1 MNRPRPRVFL
11 AIGLAAAAMVLQWI
25 LEPFTQARAPFLFF
39 LPAIVLAGAYGGPM
53 PAILVAVVGAISG
66 ALVIRGGGPLLIR
79 TDPNAWALL
88 SFAVIASALVFLGH
102 RLYSAAS
109 QRQRAADALAAARSE
124 LQQQVADL
132 GELHDLTSRLE
143 TTVDLPGQLEAIVQ
157 SLARMLDAT
166 QGAVSLSTPSGERLL
181 LEASVGLTE
190 SARARLANVPF
201 GAELVGLPCHGGV
214 RVHVSDVEADERAL
228 PFREFARSEGFRA
241 VQVTPLHGLG
251 GEYLGSLAILLED
264 SRDPGEREARL
275 ADICAHKATVVVER
289 AQAERAAREHDQR
302 FRSVLDGSAAGF
314 VIFRPMLD
322 TSGQVQDF
330 IWFYIN
336 PAAAAVWRRSPEQL
350 IGRTVRTTLPGAW
363 EQSAPFAVFISV
375 LRDGQPLEF
384 EHESRLTPG
393 REWYHLIASPLDGDV
408 AVWFT
413 SVTARRRNEE
423 ALVEADRR
431 KDEFLATLA
440 HELRNPLAPIRQ
452 ATQVAMAPQASDAQ
466 KRWSY
471 AVVERQVQHMSLL
484 LDDLLDISRITRG
497 QLRLRRE
504 RCELH
509 EVFNAAVE
517 AARPLIDRKQHA
529 LEVSLPAS
537 PVTLDADPLRLAQIL
552 SNLLTNAAKYT
563 SAGGRIRAAAH
574 AGQDALVLEV
584 ADNGI
589 GLAPDELTDVFTM
602 FSQVTTAHE
611 RSEGGLGIGLALTR
625 GLVQLHGGSI
635 EAASAG
641 PGNGSTFT
649 VRMPILTA
657 GEPGQGVPV
666 REVLPERGAARL
678 RLVVADDN
686 RDAAE
691 SLAMLMRLQGHDVQL
706 AHDGRAAVD
715 AIDAFRPDA
724 ALLDI
729 GMPRLTGHEVARL
742 VRANPVHAGLLLVA
756 ITGWGQ
762 ASDRATAL
770 AAGFDVHLTKPVD
783 TGRLAELLQAR
794 TSERRNPALP

>member
-529 LEVSLPAS
+529 LEVVAARRRRSRSTPIRCGSRRSCRTCSPTRRSTQTPAAGSALP
-537 PVTLDADPLRLAQIL
+537 
-552 SNLLTNAAKYT
+552 
-563 SAGGRIRAAAH
+563 RAPARTRC
-574 AGQDALVLEV
+574 VLEV

-602 FSQVTTAHE
+602 FSQVHDGARAIRRRPRH
-611 RSEGGLGIGLALTR
+611 RAR
-625 GLVQLHGGSI
+625 
-635 EAASAG
+635 ADARPG
-641 PGNGSTFT
+641 P
-649 VRMPILTA
+649 
-657 GEPGQGVPV
+657 
-666 REVLPERGAARL
+666 AAR
-678 RLVVADDN
+678 RVDRGSQCWPRQRVHVH
-686 RDAAE
+686 
-691 SLAMLMRLQGHDVQL
+691 G
-706 AHDGRAAVD
+706 AHAHPHRRRAV
-715 AIDAFRPDA
+715 
-724 ALLDI
+724 
-729 GMPRLTGHEVARL
+729 
-742 VRANPVHAGLLLVA
+742 
-756 ITGWGQ
+756 
-762 ASDRATAL
+762 
-770 AAGFDVHLTKPVD
+770 
-783 TGRLAELLQAR
+783 AR
-794 TSERRNPALP
+794 TSLFARYCPSVARRG